1 MLEKFTS
8 WTHEHPKK
16 TKKLCFASFWQFLDP
31 KNHGTFCFWM
41 IFHCLWYAAMQIQ
54 HFRSELPVPTC
65 NLCKASKACTMQ
77 RPPTHV
83 ICRLTDRIE
92 IENVETKHA
101 KHGKNTASNIESCT
115 SMLLPDSILTCFFVA
130 IWFRFGLVKKY
141 HVTKANQGKCSSYH
155 CTSILYCRLLIIV
168 V

>member
-1 MLEKFTS
+1 MSTR
-8 WTHEHPKK
+8 KK
-16 TKKLCFASFWQFLDP
+16 QKKLMFCWLLTVLDP
-31 KNHGTFCFWM
+31 KNHGTLSFWM

-54 HFRSELPVPTC
+54 HFRSELPVPAC

-92 IENVETKHA
+92 IANGETKHA

-130 IWFRFGLVKKY
+130 IRFRFGLVKNIMSQKQI
-141 HVTKANQGKCSSYH
+141 KANA
-155 CTSILYCRLLIIV
+155 LLIIARRFYIV
-168 V
+168 DYCGIGVAFRSQEL